1 MSHVGL
7 QDRNSGSRGSAVMLP
22 HGLLRPFSRSDGL
35 GARCGVPQDEL
46 NAGQPPHP
54 PESSSRSSRCAVLLA
69 ALAAGRIRSY
79 VTQGARAGRVNTLAM
94 SRRQT

>member
-1 MSHVGL
+1 
-7 QDRNSGSRGSAVMLP
+7 MLDN
-22 HGLLRPFSRSDGL
+22 LRIHRKVHRD
-35 GARCGVPQDEL
+35 
-46 NAGQPPHP
+46 PP
-54 PESSSRSSRCAVLLA
+54 AALVLLA

>member
-1 MSHVGL
+1 
-7 QDRNSGSRGSAVMLP
+7 MLP

-35 GARCGVPQDEL
+35 GARRGVPQDEL

-54 PESSSRSSRCAVLLA
+54 PEIHRHPPAALVLLA
-69 ALAAGRIRSY
+69 TLAAGRIRSY